1 MSPYN
6 FTNFYILQEESHKV
20 MKWCLSLSHNMSM
33 VEANASRL
41 RSFNFTEVLKPYLQS
56 PEKMYQLNVL
66 ATLAG
71 IIDEK
76 ESEILN
82 SNNESVK
89 FLMEVLGNGLG
100 AANRRHNGWSCKECA
115 LSEYGISARGYKK
128 NFMLNMLNSA

>member
-1 MSPYN
+1 
-6 FTNFYILQEESHKV
+6 